1 MLASFFHFR
10 LFSVAADRMSAPARR
25 MLWLAV
31 IALLLCPVSS
41 SAPCDTSWTGSVSVN
56 WNVAGNWSSGV
67 PTSSTNS
74 CISAANSAV
83 TLNIFGAATANL
95 TLGLSTDSLS
105 FANGTELTVSGSTIS
120 NAGAISMNSTGN
132 FTELQIGAA
141 NVTLSGAGT
150 LTLGNSAENVIF
162 GTAGANV
169 LANQSTIQGS
179 GNIGDG
185 QMALNNSGT
194 IDANQSTNLILQIT
208 NGATNTGLLEA
219 TNNATLVVQ
228 GGTYTN
234 TGGTIQAAPGS
245 TVQFINGATINGGTI
260 TQTGGTIYFP
270 TFSSST
276 IGAEILNPANSG
288 QVKLDNGAVVT
299 LGAGSSISNA
309 GTITMNSAGNA
320 TELLI
325 GTANVTLSGTGTF
338 TMSNNANNLIFGT
351 SGLNVLTNQS
361 TIQGSGNIGDGQ
373 MGLNNSGT
381 IDANQSVPLIL
392 QITTGATNT
401 GTLEATNGGTLILN
415 GGTYTNTGGTIT
427 NNASTLEFEGNATI
441 NGGTVS
447 QTGAG
452 TLKLSNG
459 IINTT
464 LTNSTTG
471 TVEVVGFTNNTIG
484 GTLINP
490 TGGQVTVDNG
500 GVLILGSGSSISNAG
515 TMTINS
521 TVNATELQIG
531 AASVTLSGAGTLTLS
546 NSAQNFIFGTAGAN
560 VLANQSTIQ
569 GSGNIGDGQMALNNS
584 GTIDANQPTNLI
596 LQITNGATN
605 TGMLEATNNAT
616 LVVEGGT
623 YTNTGGTIQAAPGST
638 VQFINAATIN
648 GGTITQT
655 GGTIDF
661 PSFSTSTIGAEI
673 LNPANAGQ
681 VKIDNGAAVTLGV
694 GSSISNAG
702 TITMNSMGNVTE
714 LLIGTANVTLSGA
727 GTFTMSNNLENF
739 IFGTASANQLTNQ
752 STIQGAGNIGDGQ
765 MALNNSGTIDA
776 NQSNALTLQI
786 SNGAT
791 NTGTLEATSGGT
803 LIFNGGTYTNTG
815 GIITNNASTVELENS
830 ATING
835 GTVSQTGA
843 GTLKLAGGTINT
855 AVTNSTTGTVEVV
868 TSTNNTIAGTL
879 NNPAGGQVKIDN
891 ASVLTMGAG
900 SSFSNAGAI
909 TMNSTVN
916 VTELLIG
923 AANVTLS
930 GTGTLTLSNSAENF
944 IFGALSTNQLTNQ
957 STIQGAGN
965 IGDGTMALNNSTT
978 GTIDA
983 NQSTPLI
990 LQISNGATNTG
1001 KLEATA
1007 GGTLTFQGGTYTN
1020 TGGTILATGANSKV
1034 LLESGVTITGGTLT
1048 STSGGVFMDNATA
1061 TLSGLTISAGTV
1073 DVLNGSVLN
1082 LQGTITNKGTINL
1095 QSSANVTELNIGSG
1109 PVTLAGTGK
1118 VILSANTNNFILG
1131 TGTLT
1136 NQNTIEGEGN
1146 IGDGEMGLVNSGS
1159 ILANETGAN
1168 TPSILYIDTG
1178 AAGFTNNN
1186 GAVNGTVNASA
1197 KNTLIIEG
1205 GAFTN
1210 MNTTTGTL
1218 TGGIYDAT
1226 GTLEFAAGTS
1236 GIVTND
1242 ATISLTSATG
1252 AILNTSESNA
1262 SALSGFTTNGTT
1274 GSFSVTTQ
1282 KFTDTNTFTNQGTL
1296 IAGSGGTLD
1305 FSTGLTNFNSGTNT
1319 LTGGTYNVTGT
1330 LEFPGANIVVNNAN
1344 ITLTGTTPKI
1354 LNSTNSAN
1362 ALALFNDNKGT
1373 FTVNGGTFT
1382 DTNSFT
1388 NTGTLAAG
1396 AKGLFNASGGLTN
1409 FNSGTL
1415 TGGSY
1420 TLTTTGQ
1427 IQFNNEG
1434 FANDIVTNDAK
1445 ITLAGVDTT
1454 VSPFIDQTGGNALAN
1469 FAANGSTGSLLLT
1482 TDRNFTTPGSFSN
1495 AGTVSIGVASG
1506 TGKTQLT
1513 IGAGGNYTQTAGM
1526 TTVDSLLTTTGSGA
1540 INLQGGFLY
1549 GNKGTLTGA
1558 VDVTGGTLNPGD
1570 GLNKIGVL
1578 TVDGSYTESGTG
1590 ILNIDLDGTVAQT
1603 KYDVLDVAGVANLG
1617 GTINIDLVSG
1627 FKPVV
1632 GTVWDVLN
1640 YTSETGSFANVNLPT
1655 APTGDHYVF
1664 TCGATDCT
1672 LTLDAG
1678 PSPAAKGT
1686 VSGAP
1691 ATRVSRNM
1699 GAVTSASTH
1708 EPVAILSQATCFAA
1722 RLFGSASCGKE
1733 SGASVATG
1741 GEMHATSAGGGA
1753 VHNNI
1758 MVATRSI
1765 SAARGG
1771 ASRESSASAAA
1782 MARLYVC
1789 AYLPASVGHTMGCN

>member
-1 MLASFFHFR
+1 MNASSFAVKNLAASEKLAGRILVISLLALIFCPR
-10 LFSVAADRMSAPARR
+10 SAFAQG
-25 MLWLAV
+25 
-31 IALLLCPVSS
+31 C
-41 SAPCDTSWTGSVSVN
+41 TSPTFTWSGGSGSWNTMTNWTPNGT
-56 WNVAGNWSSGV
+56 
-67 PTSSTNS
+67 PTTSSNT
-74 CISAANSAV
+74 CINTAGSTV
-83 TLNIFGAATANL
+83 TVSNGSTG
-95 TLGLSTDSLS
+95 TLQLALSTDSLGIS
-105 FANGTELTVSGSTIS
+105 DNTTLTVAGSSILNAGTISLNSAGNNTELNI
-120 NAGAISMNSTGN
+120 TG
-132 FTELQIGAA
+132 TT
-141 NVTLSGAGT
+141 TLSGTGT
-150 LTLGNSAENVIF
+150 LTMSDHLQNYILGG
-162 GTAGANV
+162 GTFNNA
-169 LANQSTIQGS
+169 STIQGS
-179 GNIGDG
+179 GTVGNANLTLGNTGTINGNQSVELLINTSGGTTNTGTLEATAGGTLEIRGSSVTNTNGLILSTGTNSVVDLNGVSVTNGTLTTASGGLMQAYAGTTLTTLTISTGSTLNVLDNNTVNLGAGTITNNGTISENSAGDNTILSVAG
-185 QMALNNSGT
+185 STTLSGT
-194 IDANQSTNLILQIT
+194 GSVTMSNRAQNYILGGGTLTNDETIQGAGVIGQSALTLVNNGIIDANQSAGLVINASGGTTNTKTLEATAGGTLQIT
-208 NGATNTGLLEA
+208 GSSVTNTGVGTILSTGASSLVNLSGVTINGGTLTTASGGVMQAYGSTILNGVTISTNSALQIPDNQIAALTAGTITNNGTININSVGDNTELQIVGGAVTLTGGGKVVMTDKNQNYIFNTGTGTTLTNVNNTISGSGDIGNNQNLIFVNESAGIVDAVSSTGHTLTINPGTGTGAGTTNTGLMEA
-219 TNNATLVVQ
+219 SSGGTLVLNDTV
-228 GGTYTN
+228 TN
-234 TGGTIQAAPGS
+234 TGGTITALSGGVVDLAGTDLLGGTLTS
-245 TVQFINGATINGGTI
+245 TGTGVINGYGSA
-260 TQTGGTIYFP
+260 
-270 TFSSST
+270 
-276 IGAEILNPANSG
+276 L
-288 QVKLDNGAVVT
+288 LD
-299 LGAGSSISNA
+299 
-309 GTITMNSAGNA
+309 
-320 TELLI
+320 
-325 GTANVTLSGTGTF
+325 
-338 TMSNNANNLIFGT
+338 GT
-351 SGLNVLTNQS
+351 SGHAITLTAGSNLNIPDNQELSAAGTLTNNGTLTINSVGSNTILNVASSLTLTGSGTLTMSPHAQNYIFGGGTLTNQS
-361 TIQGSGNIGDGQ
+361 TIQGSGVIGNGS
-373 MGLNNSGT
+373 LTLVNSGT
-381 IDANQSVPLIL
+381 IDANQSA
-392 QITTGATNT
+392 ATLTINP
-401 GTLEATNGGTLILN
+401 NGGT
-415 GGTYTNTGGTIT
+415 TNT
-427 NNASTLEFEGNATI
+427 AT
-441 NGGTVS
+441 
-447 QTGAG
+447 
-452 TLKLSNG
+452 
-459 IINTT
+459 
-464 LTNSTTG
+464 
-471 TVEVVGFTNNTIG
+471 
-484 GTLINP
+484 
-490 TGGQVTVDNG
+490 
-500 GVLILGSGSSISNAG
+500 
-515 TMTINS
+515 
-521 TVNATELQIG
+521 
-531 AASVTLSGAGTLTLS
+531 
-546 NSAQNFIFGTAGAN
+546 
-560 VLANQSTIQ
+560 
-569 GSGNIGDGQMALNNS
+569 
-584 GTIDANQPTNLI
+584 
-596 LQITNGATN
+596 
-605 TGMLEATNNAT
+605 
-616 LVVEGGT
+616 
-623 YTNTGGTIQAAPGST
+623 
-638 VQFINAATIN
+638 
-648 GGTITQT
+648 
-655 GGTIDF
+655 
-661 PSFSTSTIGAEI
+661 
-673 LNPANAGQ
+673 
-681 VKIDNGAAVTLGV
+681 
-694 GSSISNAG
+694 
-702 TITMNSMGNVTE
+702 
-714 LLIGTANVTLSGA
+714 
-727 GTFTMSNNLENF
+727 
-739 IFGTASANQLTNQ
+739 
-752 STIQGAGNIGDGQ
+752 
-765 MALNNSGTIDA
+765 
-776 NQSNALTLQI
+776 
-786 SNGAT
+786 
-791 NTGTLEATSGGT
+791 
-803 LIFNGGTYTNTG
+803 
-815 GIITNNASTVELENS
+815 
-830 ATING
+830 
-835 GTVSQTGA
+835 
-843 GTLKLAGGTINT
+843 
-855 AVTNSTTGTVEVV
+855 
-868 TSTNNTIAGTL
+868 
-879 NNPAGGQVKIDN
+879 
-891 ASVLTMGAG
+891 
-900 SSFSNAGAI
+900 
-909 TMNSTVN
+909 
-916 VTELLIG
+916 
-923 AANVTLS
+923 
-930 GTGTLTLSNSAENF
+930 
-944 IFGALSTNQLTNQ
+944 
-957 STIQGAGN
+957 
-965 IGDGTMALNNSTT
+965 
-978 GTIDA
+978 
-983 NQSTPLI
+983 
-990 LQISNGATNTG
+990 
-1001 KLEATA
+1001 LEATA
-1007 GGTLTFQGGTYTN
+1007 GGTLVFAGDSVTN
-1020 TGGTILATGANSKV
+1020 TGGTILASGTGSIVDLNA
-1034 LLESGVTITGGTLT
+1034 VTITGGTLT
-1048 STSGGVFMDNATA
+1048 SASGGIFQAYAGT
-1061 TLSGLTISAGTV
+1061 TLNPLTISTGSTLNVLDNNTVSLGAGTITNNGTINENSVGDNTIISVAGSTTLAGTGTLTMSNHAQNYIFGGGMLTNQETIQGSGVIGNGSLTLVNNGTIDANVSSELVINPNGGTTNTKTMEATAGGTMEFRGDTVTNTGVGTILATGTGSIV
-1073 DVLNGSVLN
+1073 DFNGATVNGGTLTTSSGGLMQAYAGAVLNGVTLSSGSTLNVLDN
-1082 LQGTITNKGTINL
+1082 NTVNIEGTITNKGTINENSVGDNTFITL
-1095 QSSANVTELNIGSG
+1095 LGST
-1109 PVTLAGTGK
+1109 TLTGTGK
-1118 VILSANTNNFILG
+1118 LVLSPHFQNYING

-1136 NQNTIEGEGN
+1136 NQSIIEGEGH
-1146 IGDGEMGLVNSGS
+1146 IGNGDIGLVNTGS
-1159 ILANETGAN
+1159 ILANETGTNA
-1168 TPSILYIDTG
+1168 PSTLIIDTG
-1178 AAGFTNNN
+1178 AVGFTNNVGTKN
-1186 GAVNGTVNASA
+1186 GVLNVSA

-1640 YTSETGSFANVNLPT
+1640 YTSETGSFMTVNLPT
-1655 APTGDHYVF
+1655 APVGDHYVF

-1678 PSPAAKGT
+1678 PAPAAKGT

-1699 GAVTSASTH
+1699 GTVTSASTH
-1708 EPVAILSQATCFAA
+1708 EPVAILSRATCFAA

-1771 ASRESSASAAA
+1771 ASRESSASTAA